1 MTIFSPGHI
10 RLSGE
15 RKAQLEEIAELTG
28 AASLSA
34 AIGELIKFART
45 QGLIAHTIP
54 GVTIR
59 AASDGLLICFDG
71 KTHVPL
77 THECVAALVATIREF
92 IASGESAGAFGF
104 TDCNYSVSR
113 RGTSF
118 KVAIPDSKATTKTWA
133 VDIASEF
140 ADLIEAESARARAA

>member
-1 MTIFSPGHI
+1 MTILSPGHI

-45 QGLIAHTIP
+45 QGLVDHTIP
-54 GVTIR
+54 GVQIR

-71 KTHVPL
+71 KAQTPL
-77 THECVAALVATIREF
+77 THEGVAALTATIREF
-92 IASGESAGAFGF
+92 VDGKESPGAFGYV
-104 TDCNYSVSR
+104 DHNYSVSR
-113 RGTSF
+113 RGTSL
-118 KVAIPDSKATTKTWA
+118 KVAIPSGEATTKTWA
-133 VDIASEF
+133 SDIASDF
-140 ADLIEAESARARAA
+140 ADLIEAESAKARAA